1 LRVNEQHSL
10 QKFKQ
15 MVQEE
20 EARIATEEINVLID
34 SMAARVTEVLS
45 ARGKS
50 TFLVLK
56 QRRSSSERG
65 GGGMIFGTWDC
76 IRKSFNSSLTP
87 IPAI

>member
-1 LRVNEQHSL
+1 
-10 QKFKQ
+10 

-45 ARGKS
+45 PRGKS

-65 GGGMIFGTWDC
+65 GGNDFRNMGLYKKEFQ
-76 IRKSFNSSLTP
+76 F
-87 IPAI
+87 

>member
-1 LRVNEQHSL
+1 LRVNEQYSL

-45 ARGKS
+45 PRGKS

-65 GGGMIFGTWDC
+65 GGKDFRNMGLYKKEFQ
-76 IRKSFNSSLTP
+76 F
-87 IPAI
+87 